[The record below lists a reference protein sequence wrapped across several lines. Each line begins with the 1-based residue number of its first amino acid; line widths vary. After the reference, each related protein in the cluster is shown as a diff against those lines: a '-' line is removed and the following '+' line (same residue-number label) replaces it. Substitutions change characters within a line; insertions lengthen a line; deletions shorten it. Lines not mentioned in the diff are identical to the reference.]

1 MQLLQETFL
10 LSTERGTS
18 VKPHQALNPSLPRMT
33 PVTDGRLV
41 TYLKP
46 NEEVLSKKVTSLW
59 YPLGYR
65 IELNLKEQCN
75 EA

>member
-1 MQLLQETFL
+1 MQLLQKTFL

-18 VKPHQALNPSLPRMT
+18 VKPHQALYPLLTRSSSER
-33 PVTDGRLV
+33 DERLE

-46 NEEVLSKKVTSLW
+46 EEEVLSKKVTSLW
-59 YPLGYR
+59 YPSGYR
-65 IELNLKEQCN
+65 MELNLKEQCN

>member
-18 VKPHQALNPSLPRMT
+18 VKPHQALNPLLSCMT

-46 NEEVLSKKVTSLW
+46 DEEVLSKKVTSLW
-59 YPLGYR
+59 YPSGYR

>member
-1 MQLLQETFL
+1 MQLLQRTFL

-18 VKPHQALNPSLPRMT
+18 VKPHQALRPLLPRLT
-33 PVTDGRLV
+33 PAADGRLV

-46 NEEVLSKKVTSLW
+46 DEEVLSKKVTSLW
-59 YPLGYR
+59 YPSGYR